1 MRMSQPSTIIRSI
14 AKHFLIFSVSLT
26 YHNRNKRFILRF
38 LHSSALFDVEKR
50 YALRRAFDERG
61 VPIERGRSPNCG
73 ALRARE
79 EYEPGSREV

>member
-26 YHNRNKRFILRF
+26 YHNKNKKIHQDHELN
-38 LHSSALFDVEKR
+38 LACAV

-73 ALRARE
+73 ALRARV